1 MDWNRIAD
9 ALYAGKVDDVQ
20 SLTREALTDGH
31 SAQEVLNQ
39 GLLAGMEKVGHDFKE
54 EILFLPEVLLTA
66 KAMHAA
72 MDILNPLL
80 SEGGDTNLGCLVM
93 GTVEGDIHDIG
104 KNLVIMM
111 MQGAGIEVID
121 LGIDVPPARFV
132 EAIAEHSPPIVGM
145 SALLTTTIEHMATT
159 IEELQRAG
167 LRDKIKIMVGG
178 APVTEEFAQQIGADG
193 YASDA
198 IGAAD
203 LAREWLNS

>member
-1 MDWNRIAD
+1 MDWNRIAE
-9 ALYAGKVDDVQ
+9 ALYEGRVDDVQ
-20 SLTREALTDGH
+20 SLTREALTEGH

-39 GLLAGMEKVGHDFKE
+39 GLLAGMEKVGRDFKE

-66 KAMHAA
+66 KAMHSA
-72 MDILNPLL
+72 MDILKPLL
-80 SEGGDTNLGCLVM
+80 SEGADTELGCLVM
-93 GTVEGDIHDIG
+93 GTVQGDIHDIG

-121 LGIDVPPARFV
+121 LGIDVPPERFV
-132 EAIAEHSPPIVGM
+132 EAIAEHNPPILGM

-159 IEELQRAG
+159 IKELEEAG
-167 LRDKIKIMVGG
+167 LRDGTKIMVGG
-178 APVTEEFAQQIGADG
+178 APVTEEFAVQIGADG

-203 LAREWLNS
+203 LARTWLQR